1 MRSSKKPSVETVSLI
16 NREGARFGSV
26 SLVPSATGQTLS
38 LLPLARSL
46 AAGVRHGRHRSLA
59 RGGSAEF
66 YDYRAYS
73 PGDSLRHL
81 DWRLLGRTD
90 RAYLR
95 RHQHECRISLILV
108 VDASASMDF
117 AGIDEE
123 EGTRQKARGMS
134 RPTKLRRA
142 CELAAA
148 LAYIAVKG
156 GDEVGLVIADGEW
169 VTIIKPAAG
178 RSALH
183 HVIRALDGALS
194 FRRQAPATPREP
206 NSLARGL
213 LAARAIIARGSV
225 VVALSDALDEAG
237 PVLDAVSRLR
247 FAPAGVGPRC
257 DAALVQIL
265 SDDELTPPLAAP
277 ARLVDVERRLSIN
290 ASAEDVGGE
299 YARAIRAHIAS
310 LRRGLIAARG
320 RFVLHALSS
329 TPLDALRD
337 LLRD

>member
-1 MRSSKKPSVETVSLI
+1 MTTTGLSSDSLSLPS
-16 NREGARFGSV
+16 F
-26 SLVPSATGQTLS
+26 PPLS

-46 AAGVRHGRHRSLA
+46 AAGVRHGRRRSIA

-95 RHQHECRISLILV
+95 RYQHECRISLILV

-123 EGTRQKARGMS
+123 AGRRQKARGMS

-148 LAYIAVKG
+148 LAYLAVKG
-156 GDEVGLVIADGEW
+156 GDEVGLVIADGMHAAM
-169 VTIIKPAAG
+169 IKPAAG

-183 HVIRALDGALS
+183 HVIRALENAASHVRRASAPPRKPNALA
-194 FRRQAPATPREP
+194 Q
-206 NSLARGL
+206 GL
-213 LAARAIIARGSV
+213 LASRSVASRGSV
-225 VVALSDALDEAG
+225 LVALSDALDEAG

-265 SDDELTPPLAAP
+265 SDDELTPPLSAP
-277 ARLVDVERRLSIN
+277 ARLVDVERRLAIN

-310 LRRGLIAARG
+310 LRRGFMAARG